1 MRWIENITIY
11 SATGVRNNKIIQLLA
26 QFTHDE
32 SFPSPEK
39 ITIYRHS
46 KLENELG
53 VMIYWESENGNTD
66 ISTLGLRIADMLK
79 EFGMINHYV
88 WVEEKSF

>member
-11 SATGVRNNKIIQLLA
+11 SAASTRNKKIVRLLA

-32 SFPSPEK
+32 SFPRPEK
-39 ITIYRHS
+39 ITIYKHS
-46 KLENELG
+46 KLKNELG
-53 VMIYWESENGNTD
+53 VMIYWESEKAMTD
-66 ISTLGLRIADMLK
+66 KSTLGLRIAEILK

>member
-11 SATGVRNNKIIQLLA
+11 SAAGVRNNKIIGLLT
-26 QFTHDE
+26 QFSHDE
-32 SFPSPEK
+32 SLPSPEK
-39 ITIYRHS
+39 ITIYKHS

-53 VMIYWESENGNTD
+53 IMIYWESEKATTD
-66 ISTLGLRIADMLK
+66 KSTLGLRIAEILK

>member
-11 SATGVRNNKIIQLLA
+11 SAASIRNKKSIRLLT

-39 ITIYRHS
+39 MTIYRHS
-46 KLENELG
+46 KLKNELG
-53 VMIYWESENGNTD
+53 IMIYWESEKAITD
-66 ISTLGLRIADMLK
+66 KSTLGLQIAEILK